1 MKICIPSMDNNG
13 LFSEISVHFGKSPY
27 FTILDVKDNKIEEIE
42 VIESEGRH
50 AGGKKTLAEIIIQ
63 SKPDVL
69 LCANLG
75 SKALQMFNKEDIK
88 IYVGASGNVKN
99 TFEEWKNDN
108 LKRADE
114 TMVCKDG
121 N

>member
-1 MKICIPSMDNNG
+1 MIICIPSMDKEG

-42 VIESEGRH
+42 VIKSEGKH
-50 AGGKKTLAEIIIQ
+50 TGGKKTPAEIIIQ

-75 SKALQMFNKEDIK
+75 SKAIQMLNKEGVK
-88 IYVGASGNVKN
+88 IFIGASGDVEN
-99 TFEEWKNDN
+99 TFEEWKNNN
-108 LKRADE
+108 LEPADE
-114 TMVCKDG
+114 KTVCIEG

>member
-1 MKICIPSMDNNG
+1 MIICIPTMDSEG

-27 FTILDVKDNKIEEIE
+27 FTLLDIKDNKIEKIEI
-42 VIESEGRH
+42 IKNIGRH
-50 AGGKKTLAEIIIQ
+50 EGGKKTPAEIIIQ
-63 SKPDVL
+63 SKPDIL

-75 SKALQMFNKEDIK
+75 SKAVQMLNKNNVK
-88 IYVGASGNVKN
+88 IFVGASEDVEN

-108 LKRADE
+108 LQLADGK
-114 TMVCKDG
+114 TVCIEG